1 MTVYNLGSINID
13 HIFRLDHLPQAGETL
28 LSKDY
33 LCCLGG
39 KGANQSLA
47 LALGGA
53 QVEHIG
59 RMALPDLHFIDQ
71 LKQTGVNLDSI
82 DTTAQTTA
90 SAIVMVDDTSGENQ
104 IVINPGANQQISTQA
119 IDSSLDNALPGDWAL
134 SQNET
139 NAVPYFLQ
147 QAKEKGLNVCYSAAP
162 FVAETTIDLLPITDL
177 LVVNQLEAEA
187 LAEALDC
194 TLEQIDVP
202 HLLVTLGAEGARY
215 IGKEGDWTLPSPKV
229 SAVDTTGAGDTFLGF
244 LLAALTQQQTMRDAM
259 VLALHAAALQV
270 TRKGTADAIPSLHEV
285 KQFMAVQAPNSSA
298 DREAQ

>member
-28 LSKDY
+28 LSRDY

-59 RMALPDLHFIDQ
+59 RMALADLHFINQ
-71 LKQTGVNLDSI
+71 LKQAGVNLASV
-82 DTTAQTTA
+82 DTSAETTA
-90 SAIVMVDDTSGENQ
+90 SAIVMVDDNSGENQ
-104 IVINPGANQQISTQA
+104 IVINPGANQQISTES
-119 IDSSLDNALPGDWAL
+119 IDSSLANAKPGDWAL

-139 NAVPYFLQ
+139 NAVPYFMQ
-147 QAKEKGLNVCYSAAP
+147 QAKERGLKVCYSAAP
-162 FVAETTIDLLPITDL
+162 FVAETTIELLPITDL
-177 LVVNQLEAEA
+177 LVVNQLEAQA
-187 LAEALDC
+187 LAAALDC
-194 TLEQIDVP
+194 RLEQIDVP

-229 SAVDTTGAGDTFLGF
+229 NAIDTTGAGDTFLGF
-244 LLAALTQQQTMRDAM
+244 MLAALTQQKTMRESM
-259 VLALHAAALQV
+259 QLALNAAALQV
-270 TRKGTADAIPSLHEV
+270 TRKGTADAIPTLEEV
-285 KQFMAVQAPNSSA
+285 KAFIASQSATVQSK
-298 DREAQ
+298 

>member
-28 LSKDY
+28 LSSDY

-59 RMALPDLHFIDQ
+59 RMAQPDLHFIDQ
-71 LKQTGVNLDSI
+71 LREAGVSLGSV
-82 DTTAQTTA
+82 DTTAETTA

-104 IVINPGANQQISTQA
+104 IVINPGANQQISTDS
-119 IDSSLDNALPGDWAL
+119 IDASLATAEPGDWAL

-147 QAKEKGLNVCYSAAP
+147 QAKQKGLSVCYSAAP
-162 FVAETTIDLLPITDL
+162 FVAQTTIELLPITDL
-177 LVVNQLEAEA
+177 LVVNQLEAES
-187 LAEALDC
+187 LANALDC
-194 TLEQIDVP
+194 TLEQIQVP
-202 HLLVTLGAEGARY
+202 HLLVTLGAKGARY

-229 SAVDTTGAGDTFLGF
+229 DAVDTTGAGDTFLGF
-244 LLAALTQQQTMRDAM
+244 LLAALTQQQSMREAM
-259 VLALHAAALQV
+259 QLALHAAALQV
-270 TRKGTADAIPSLHEV
+270 TRKGTADAIPSLAQV
-285 KQFMAVQAPNSSA
+285 KEFIANQPAAC
-298 DREAQ
+298 